1 MLCQLG
7 PASLE
12 LNRMKRSF
20 FPLSLFKWYV
30 KSQVIYTG
38 FSSHPLFH
46 SAYCVFWEKKS
57 LIFIEQGSTG
67 LPDGWFTGTRPS
79 HHGLSGITQNR
90 VREANCIM
98 CFFKSSIWPSPFGTQ
113 EAGIWHFC
121 FLVLFQESSPQGSR
135 WLESGRFGLGGEV
148 CREWGRRFLLS

>member
-1 MLCQLG
+1 MGCKISGYLHRVQLTLTFPFCILCL
-7 PASLE
+7 L
-12 LNRMKRSF
+12 K
-20 FPLSLFKWYV
+20 K
-30 KSQVIYTG
+30 K
-38 FSSHPLFH
+38 
-46 SAYCVFWEKKS
+46 KKS

-79 HHGLSGITQNR
+79 HHDLSGITQNSLLELMGAGLGVGCR
-90 VREANCIM
+90 VREANYIM

-135 WLESGRFGLGGEV
+135 WLESGLFGLGGEV
-148 CREWGRRFLLS
+148 CREWGRRFLLG